1 MKKMCLGACISIL
14 LGTICMV
21 SYFMMGSKIGPDG
34 TLTEPFF
41 LIPLSIVCIFSGI
54 TAFLLMAII
63 SIIKK
68 VKHNKL

>member
-1 MKKMCLGACISIL
+1 
-14 LGTICMV
+14 MV